1 MKVVIIGGVAGGV
14 TAAARLRRLDESAR
28 ILILERSSFVS
39 YANCGLPY
47 YIGGEIQSA
56 GELTLQ
62 TPASLWNLY
71 RIEAR
76 VRHEAKSIC
85 RGKKTVTVLE
95 KDTGREYEE
104 SYDKLILA
112 PGAKPQR
119 PPIPGVHND
128 RIYTLRTVEDTF
140 LIVREAAAH
149 KARSAVVVGGGF
161 IGLEMTENLHRLGIN
176 VTLVEMHRQV
186 LGQLDPDM
194 AGFVHAHLRSN
205 GVQLRLGCGV
215 TAFEYQPDGV
225 LVNLTSGKRLR
236 TDMVLLAAGVSP
248 DGSLAR
254 AAGLTLG
261 LNGGIAV
268 NSHMQTSDPD
278 IYAVGDAAEVA
289 HTVTGHRGTVPL
301 AGPARRQ
308 ARTAAD
314 HIAGLESCY
323 RGAAGTSILRIFGLT
338 AAATGVNEHQ
348 TRALNLS
355 YDKVILSP
363 LSHTSFYPGAK
374 NMTLKLLFAR
384 EDGRILGAQIVGEDG
399 VDKRIDVLATAMQAG
414 MKAPALKELDL
425 AYAPP
430 YSSANDPGNVAG
442 FMSEN
447 VLSGK
452 VKQFFY
458 GDLKRLPRDAQRLDV
473 RSREEYEKGHAEGFH
488 LLIPLEELRSRLQE
502 LNQEKPVYVMCQ
514 SGLRSYLACR
524 ILSQNGFDCQHFAGG
539 YRLYTAVR
547 NHWAAE

>member
-1 MKVVIIGGVAGGV
+1 MKVIIIGGVAGGV

-28 ILILERSSFVS
+28 ILILERSGFVS

-62 TPASLWNLY
+62 TPASLWNRY

-85 RGKKTVTVLE
+85 REKKTVTVLE

-268 NSHMQTSDPD
+268 NGHMQTSDSD

-323 RGAAGTSILRIFGLT
+323 RGAVRTSILRIFGLT
-338 AAATGVNEHQ
+338 AAATGVNENQ
-348 TRALNLS
+348 TR
-355 YDKVILSP
+355 
-363 LSHTSFYPGAK
+363 
-374 NMTLKLLFAR
+374 TLKLLFAR

-414 MKAPALKELDL
+414 MKAHALKELDL

-430 YSSANDPGNVAG
+430 YSSANDPVNVAG
-442 FMSEN
+442 FMAEN